1 MKCDICGGQIITR
14 TEQRYHYKE
23 CGLDNV
29 YLENIEV
36 RTCESCGVKSPRLP
50 RILELHSTIARAVA
64 LQPTPLR
71 GIDLRFLRKQLG
83 YTAKRWASLLR
94 VDASTLSRWEN
105 DEQPIGAQ
113 SDALI
118 RFLYFRIRDEQEGE
132 MSQEWVADTI
142 AAVTPDDMRT
152 VWVNMDNP
160 GGYSYR
166 PYPSTGELA
175 PA

>member
-1 MKCDICGGQIITR
+1 
-14 TEQRYHYKE
+14 
-23 CGLDNV
+23 
-29 YLENIEV
+29 
-36 RTCESCGVKSPRLP
+36 
-50 RILELHSTIARAVA
+50 
-64 LQPTPLR
+64 
-71 GIDLRFLRKQLG
+71 
-83 YTAKRWASLLR
+83 LLR